1 MDTVRKKTPVRDAAR
16 GGMLEPELETMPR
29 AQLAELQLKRLRE
42 TVRHAY
48 ENVALFRERLTQA
61 GLTPGDVRS
70 LDDLP
75 RLPFTRKTDLLDN
88 YPFGLFAVPRE
99 RLARIHASSG
109 TTSARPTI
117 AGYTRDD
124 LHTWTGLMARSLAC
138 AGARPGDVLHNAYGY
153 GLFTGGLGFHYGGER
168 LGCTMVPMSGGNT
181 AKQVTV
187 MRDFCATVLASTPS
201 YALHIAEVAEHEGI
215 DLRGGPLRLGIFGAE
230 PWSEALRGELE
241 ARLGIAAIDLY
252 GLSEIIGPGVA
263 AECHEARGGMHV
275 WEDHFL
281 MEIVDPETGRSL
293 PFGQTGELVITTLT
307 KQALPMIRYRT
318 RDITKATVEPCAC
331 GRTHLRISKFS
342 GRTDDMM
349 IIRGVNVYPSQVEE
363 VLVGFPNLAPQYQLV
378 IRRDGS
384 LDTLFVE
391 AEAEP
396 EVAASEY
403 PAIAESVGHRI
414 KSRIGVTCVVEIKR
428 PGELPR
434 SEGKA
439 VRVRD
444 LRNR

>member
-1 MDTVRKKTPVRDAAR
+1 MDTVRKKAPVRDAAR

-48 ENVALFRERLTQA
+48 ENVALFRERLAQA

-124 LHTWTGLMARSLAC
+124 LDTWTGLMARSLAC

-252 GLSEIIGPGVA
+252 GLSEIIGPG
-263 AECHEARGGMHV
+263 
-275 WEDHFL
+275 
-281 MEIVDPETGRSL
+281 S
-293 PFGQTGELVITTLT
+293 
-307 KQALPMIRYRT
+307 
-318 RDITKATVEPCAC
+318 
-331 GRTHLRISKFS
+331 
-342 GRTDDMM
+342 
-349 IIRGVNVYPSQVEE
+349 
-363 VLVGFPNLAPQYQLV
+363 
-378 IRRDGS
+378 RRM
-384 LDTLFVE
+384 
-391 AEAEP
+391 P
-396 EVAASEY
+396 
-403 PAIAESVGHRI
+403 
-414 KSRIGVTCVVEIKR
+414 
-428 PGELPR
+428 
-434 SEGKA
+434 
-439 VRVRD
+439 
-444 LRNR
+444 